1 MKLYLSND
9 QGPTN
14 LRSCN
19 APRLLAVK
27 ENASLDYKNLSNGL
41 SGTVI
46 KFNEN
51 IIEVQIDHDEHLQHA
66 MRGQKFQIEKYKFLI
81 RDEHNNIAAVR
92 DQFPLKLGYSVTVL
106 RQSSRQNFRCS
117 CCRCI

>member
-1 MKLYLSND
+1 M
-9 QGPTN
+9 
-14 LRSCN
+14 
-19 APRLLAVK
+19 
-27 ENASLDYKNLSNGL
+27 

-92 DQFPLKLGYSVTVL
+92 DQFPLKLGYSVTVDKAHGRTL
-106 RQSSRQNFRCS
+106 DAVVVDAYNFWRCGQLGVAVG
-117 CCRCI
+117 